1 MNNCLVDLSKSS
13 CNIANPSEE
22 CKSIIECAT
31 SKKDYFTA
39 WLDIIVD
46 EVEEKF
52 LLPAIGVALLLI
64 YRLGEV
70 FEVGKNKKE

>member
-39 WLDIIVD
+39 CLDIIVD
-46 EVEEKF
+46 EVEENF

-64 YRLGEV
+64 YRLG
-70 FEVGKNKKE
+70 

>member
-1 MNNCLVDLSKSS
+1 
-13 CNIANPSEE
+13 
-22 CKSIIECAT
+22 
-31 SKKDYFTA
+31 
-39 WLDIIVD
+39 VD
-46 EVEEKF
+46 EFEENL

>member
-22 CKSIIECAT
+22 CKSIIECTT

-46 EVEEKF
+46 EVEENF

-64 YRLGEV
+64 YPLGEV